1 MSMCLVST
9 QHTLR
14 NSVGWVYII
23 FTVCRLNR
31 VKVNG
36 GPNGWYY
43 WSCTTFNSDFSYC
56 CYFLPICSEIRY
68 LVNMPLFES
77 WSMYLFE
84 TIYSHHLHAS
94 LRNFGILRQL
104 KLCSF
109 GNMVEN
115 QLCEWVVTV
124 MQFTQFSSL
133 VTVSFHSWNFC
144 PKIHP
149 TSCSSGYIW
158 VKRSDVR
165 GYRYTCS
172 SSLKSTQPPFRR
184 HLRRSTTKI
193 RQIYAH
199 CYIWSL
205 QYFKW
210 AVVFSGFDTWK
221 IMWLMILG

>member
-1 MSMCLVST
+1 MGGLMGGTTDLVALSIAIFRIVAFFAHMFRNKIFGEHAIVWEFVPIWNYLQSSSSCVTT
-9 QHTLR
+9 QFWHFASIQIMLIWQY
-14 NSVGWVYII
+14 GWKSIVQMANEKYI
-23 FTVCRLNR
+23 
-31 VKVNG
+31 
-36 GPNGWYY
+36 
-43 WSCTTFNSDFSYC
+43 
-56 CYFLPICSEIRY
+56 
-68 LVNMPLFES
+68 PL
-77 WSMYLFE
+77 
-84 TIYSHHLHAS
+84 
-94 LRNFGILRQL
+94 
-104 KLCSF
+104 
-109 GNMVEN
+109 
-115 QLCEWVVTV
+115 